1 MARLGVYASG
11 TMGELTEGGQARSG
25 GNRMNRRERTWK
37 KHQGRGKV
45 GEKARPILWLRSL
58 SEFIFL
64 CSGYIEKQVK
74 LAH

>member
-1 MARLGVYASG
+1 MARLGIYASG
-11 TMGELTEGGQARSG
+11 TMGELTEGGQAR
-25 GNRMNRRERTWK
+25 ERTWK
-37 KHQGRGKV
+37 KHQGQGKV

-64 CSGYIEKQVK
+64 CLGYIEKQVK